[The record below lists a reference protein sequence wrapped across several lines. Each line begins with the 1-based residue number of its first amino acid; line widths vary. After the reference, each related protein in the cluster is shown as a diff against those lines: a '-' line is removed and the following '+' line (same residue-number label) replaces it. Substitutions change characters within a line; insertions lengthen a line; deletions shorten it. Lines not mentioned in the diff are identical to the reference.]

1 MTLAHRIGTNSLRAL
16 QTHATRQ
23 IPVLAAASP
32 SLSGTMASA
41 SSPPRIA
48 IVGGG
53 PAGLT
58 MGALLHK
65 QRIPFTI
72 FEFRPKPTEADLAIP
87 SGMLDLHAGSGL
99 DAIHESGVYDE
110 FIKMTGEC
118 SQEYKVADKSGEP
131 VFVHVG
137 DGGRPEISRNNLYKL
152 LLTKVPEENIRW
164 DHKLVSSSHAAPN
177 SSAAAELD
185 FGNGRKHEFDL
196 VVGADGAWSR
206 VRHLL
211 TDVRPHYTGT
221 QVVTTTIRNITGKYP
236 HLAELVGSG
245 SYTALGNRQAVI
257 SQRGPMDSAR
267 LYLWLKSQ
275 DENYGVTSGL
285 TSSPASAAK
294 QTLLESSEF
303 LGGFGPKVKELVATA
318 CDEEALDNPNAG
330 LDIRPLYTL
339 PHGSSWEHR
348 AGITLVGDAAH
359 LMLPN
364 GEGVNQAML
373 DTMLLARLITQA
385 YGASKDAQGF
395 RDQME
400 TGVREFE
407 AEMFKRAVETGKETD
422 HLLGVMY
429 GSDNAAQEMLAF
441 FQQGGARDGE
451 EK

>member
-1 MTLAHRIGTNSLRAL
+1 MTLPQKLASSSLRTL
-16 QTHATRQ
+16 RTRGARTS
-23 IPVLAAASP
+23 LP
-32 SLSGTMASA
+32 SLSRTMASA
-41 SSPPRIA
+41 LQPPKIA

-65 QRIPFTI
+65 HRVPFTI
-72 FEFRPKPTEADLAIP
+72 FEFRPKPTEAELAIP
-87 SGMLDLHAGSGL
+87 SGMLDLHEGSGL
-99 DAIHESGVYDE
+99 DAVRDCGIYDE
-110 FIKMTGEC
+110 FVQMTGEC
-118 SQEYKVADKSGEP
+118 SEQYKVADISGEP
-131 VFVHVG
+131 VFEQVG

-152 LLTKVPEENIRW
+152 LLTKIPEENIQW
-164 DHKLVSSSHAAPN
+164 DHKLVSSSHAAPD

-185 FGNGRKHEFDL
+185 FGSGRKYEFDL

-211 TDVRPHYTGT
+211 TDLRPHYSGT
-221 QVVTTTIRNITGKYP
+221 QIVTITIRNITKKYP

-245 SYTALGNRQAVI
+245 SYMALGNRQAVI

-285 TSSPASAAK
+285 ASSPASAAK
-294 QTLLESSEF
+294 QTLLESAEF

-318 CDEEALDNPNAG
+318 CDEETRDSAGAG

-339 PHGSSWEHR
+339 PHGSTWEHR

-373 DTMLLARLITQA
+373 DTVLLARLITQA

-395 RDQME
+395 RDEMDA
-400 TGVREFE
+400 GVREFE
-407 AEMFKRAVETGKETD
+407 AAMFKRAVETGKETD
-422 HLLGVMY
+422 QLLGIMY
-429 GSDNAAQEMLAF
+429 GSDNAAQDMLAL
-441 FQQGGARDGE
+441 FQQMGAQGVQ
-451 EK
+451 EKQAS